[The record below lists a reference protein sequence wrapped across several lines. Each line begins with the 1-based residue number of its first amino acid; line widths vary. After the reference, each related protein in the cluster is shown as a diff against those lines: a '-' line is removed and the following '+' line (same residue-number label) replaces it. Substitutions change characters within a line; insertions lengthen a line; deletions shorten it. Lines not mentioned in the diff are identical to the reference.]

1 MNLHKRTAIT
11 LASYGAFLIL
21 VGLMGYLSNPEKAKT
36 ALMSGGTFG
45 LLQMGLGWLSH
56 RGWRP
61 AGTIALGV
69 AVFLG
74 LIFTWRA
81 TVSWM
86 AVAGGQQ
93 EKLVAAVLIS
103 SMLVATLG
111 VVGWLWRSRSP
122 IGRGHSNPSRASGS
136 EG

>member
-1 MNLHKRTAIT
+1 MRTNKQTALT
-11 LASYGAFLIL
+11 LAGYGAFLIV
-21 VGLMGYLSNPEKAKT
+21 VGLLGFLSNPEKAKT

-45 LLQMGLGWLSH
+45 LLNIALGFLSH

-61 AGTIALGV
+61 AGKIAFGV

-86 AVAGGQQ
+86 AVAGGAS
-93 EKLVAAVLIS
+93 EKLTAAILIS
-103 SMLVATLG
+103 AMLMATITLI
-111 VVGWLWRSRSP
+111 GWLF
-122 IGRGHSNPSRASGS
+122 RGFRRHAASADQVASGA
-136 EG
+136 